1 MNKNFIEKIGASKEI
16 IEELGK
22 FSLLWNAFECN
33 LFNQECSVF
42 KIQNFQ
48 NYNCINDETYYI
60 NLINELLLYLN
71 VKKQNITREF
81 IKQKLYSLQRD
92 EYQIEVEN
100 VLKNDLHGEELQ
112 KGTLLILLRLRNNM
126 FHGLKDCYNINKQ
139 LNLFISANDLLNY
152 IMTTF

>member
-1 MNKNFIEKIGASKEI
+1 MEETFIERIGASKEI

-33 LFNQECSVF
+33 LFNQECSVNNI
-42 KIQNFQ
+42 KNFDD
-48 NYNCINDETYYI
+48 YDSINNETYYI
-60 NLINELLLYLN
+60 NLINELLSYLN
-71 VKKQNITREF
+71 VNRQEITKDF
-81 IKQKLYSLQRD
+81 IKQKLYSTNRN

-100 VLKNDLHGEELQ
+100 VLKNDLHGKELQ
-112 KGTLLILLRLRNNM
+112 IGTMLILLRLRNNM

-139 LNLFISANDLLNY
+139 LNLFISANALLNY